1 MKVIQKVLNQENRE
15 FAFLAYK
22 ELKNGKL
29 NKMEIINDKYDYK
42 KFTDKIVDIA
52 DVDSS
57 EDFKFSDAKYFDE
70 KEFYFNDAGSSK
82 EHIITEIILD
92 LDNDKLEQ
100 IAELLEDKL
109 NDYKITENHKDV
121 DFDFV
126 LKHIENGNIDLI
138 LDFSCEEIKDIST
151 LNEADMLNE
160 LFIEEEEKCYY
171 QITADFLD
179 DLIFDD
185 GKWKNKLNDDYKI
198 YRFEEAQREWEKAKK
213 DNYDESYEGDLELCK
228 IIENKKYVSSTGAFY
243 TDGDVVVLENFT
255 VNER

>member
-29 NKMEIINDKYDYK
+29 NKIEIINDKYDYEN
-42 KFTDKIVDIA
+42 FVDKIVDIS

-57 EDFKFSDAKYFDE
+57 EELETSDAKYFDE

-138 LDFSCEEIKDIST
+138 LDFSCEEIKDISIS
-151 LNEADMLNE
+151 NEADMLNE
-160 LFIEEEEKCYY
+160 L
-171 QITADFLD
+171 
-179 DLIFDD
+179 
-185 GKWKNKLNDDYKI
+185 
-198 YRFEEAQREWEKAKK
+198 
-213 DNYDESYEGDLELCK
+213 
-228 IIENKKYVSSTGAFY
+228 
-243 TDGDVVVLENFT
+243 
-255 VNER
+255 

>member
-29 NKMEIINDKYDYK
+29 NKTEIINDKYDYE
-42 KFTDKIVDIA
+42 KFIDKMVDIS
-52 DVDSS
+52 DVDSR
-57 EDFKFSDAKYFDE
+57 EELENSDAKYFDE
-70 KEFYFNDAGSSK
+70 KLFYFSDAGDSK
-82 EHIITEIILD
+82 EYIITEIILD
-92 LDNDKLEQ
+92 LDNDKLEE
-100 IAELLEDKL
+100 IAELVQDKL
-109 NDYKITENHKDV
+109 DDYKITENHKDV

-171 QITADFLD
+171 EIIADFLD
-179 DLIFDD
+179 DLIFAD

-198 YRFEEAQREWEKAKK
+198 YRFEEAQREWEKARK
-213 DNYDESYEGDLELCK
+213 DNYEGYEGDLELCK
-228 IIENKKYVSSTGAFY
+228 IIENKKYVSSTGVFY